1 MRFRT
6 AALTDIGKVRE
17 ENEDR
22 FLRDDELRLYAVA
35 DGIGGLAGGAEAA
48 EETVKQL
55 AALGRALPGE
65 GHWDF
70 ASMIRTINQHVVSRG
85 RTIDALFGIG
95 TTLIVVRLF
104 RDHMQVAHVGDSSC
118 YLHRD
123 GALEKLTMDHTVE
136 NEMRARHGRNAADH
150 LSARTRN
157 ALTRCVGQP
166 KPPEADVLA
175 RPLKAGD
182 RILLCSDGI
191 TRFIHD
197 RELADLLGNA
207 PGPEECLAKIIALA
221 SERGGF
227 DNATG
232 VLLFI
237 DEV

>member
-1 MRFRT
+1 MRIRT

-55 AALGRALPGE
+55 AALSRTLPADAD
-65 GHWDF
+65 WDF
-70 ASMIRTINQHVVSRG
+70 TDLIRTINQHVVSRG
-85 RTIDALFGIG
+85 RTIDSLFGIG
-95 TTLIVVRLF
+95 TTLVICRLSS
-104 RDHMQVAHVGDSSC
+104 RHLQVAHVGDSSC
-118 YLHRD
+118 FLHRND
-123 GALEKLTMDHTVE
+123 GFEKLTLDHTVE
-136 NEMRARHGRNAADH
+136 NEMRARHGRGGADH
-150 LSARTRN
+150 LSARTRS

-166 KPPEADVLA
+166 KPPEADVLT

-191 TRFIHD
+191 TRFIQEP
-197 RELADLLGNA
+197 ELADLLGQADNPA
-207 PGPEECLAKIIALA
+207 DGIGKMIALA

-232 VLLFI
+232 VLI
-237 DEV
+237 YVDEI

>member
-1 MRFRT
+1 MRIRT

-22 FLRDDELRLYAVA
+22 FLQDDELRLYAVA

-55 AALGRALPGE
+55 AALGRTLPADAE
-65 GHWDF
+65 WDF
-70 ASMIRTINQHVVSRG
+70 HALIHTINQHVVSRG

-95 TTLIVVRLF
+95 TTLIIVRLF
-104 RDHMQVAHVGDSSC
+104 NKHFNVAHVGDSSC
-118 YLHRD
+118 FLLRD
-123 GALEKLTMDHTVE
+123 GTLEKLTLDHTVE
-136 NEMRARHGRNAADH
+136 NEMRARHGRGAADH
-150 LSARTRN
+150 LSVRTRN

-166 KPPEADVLA
+166 KPPEADVLK

-182 RILLCSDGI
+182 RILLCTDGI
-191 TRFIHD
+191 TRFIQEH
-197 RELADLLGNA
+197 ELMDLLFRA
-207 PGPEECLAKIIALA
+207 PTPLEGMEKIIALA
-221 SERGGF
+221 SELGGF

-232 VLLFI
+232 VLIFV

>member
-1 MRFRT
+1 MLIRT

-55 AALGRALPGE
+55 AALSRTVPPHGD
-65 GHWDF
+65 WDF
-70 ASMIRTINQHVVSRG
+70 PALIRTINEYVVAIG
-85 RTIDALFGIG
+85 RKIDPSFGIG
-95 TTLIVVRLF
+95 TTLIVVRLTLQ
-104 RDHMQVAHVGDSSC
+104 HLQVAHVGDSSC
-118 YLHRD
+118 FLHRD
-123 GALEKLTMDHTVE
+123 GVLEKLTVDHTVE
-136 NEMRARHGRNAADH
+136 NEMRALHGRGAADH
-150 LSARTRN
+150 LSVRTRN

-166 KPPEADVLA
+166 KPPKADLLT

-191 TRFIHD
+191 TRFVQEP
-197 RELADLLGNA
+197 ELADIIGRA
-207 PGPEECLAKIIALA
+207 AGPADAMKEMIALA
-221 SERGGF
+221 SDFGGY

-232 VLLFI
+232 VLIFV
-237 DEV
+237 DEI

>member
-1 MRFRT
+1 MRIRT
-6 AALTDIGKVRE
+6 AAQTDIGKIRE

-48 EETVKQL
+48 EEAVGQL
-55 AALGRALPGE
+55 STLTRVLPADGD
-65 GHWDF
+65 WDF
-70 ASMIRTINQHVVSRG
+70 SALIRTINQHVVSRG
-85 RTIDALFGIG
+85 RAIDELCGIG
-95 TTLIVVRLF
+95 TTLIVVRLS
-104 RDHMQVAHVGDSSC
+104 RQHLQVAHVGDSSC
-118 YLHRD
+118 FLHRD
-123 GALEKLTMDHTVE
+123 GALEKLTLDHTVE
-136 NEMRARHGRNAADH
+136 NEMRARHGRGAADH

-166 KPPEADVLA
+166 KPPEVDILT

-182 RILLCSDGI
+182 RILLCSDGV
-191 TRFIHD
+191 TRFIQEP
-197 RELADLLGNA
+197 ELAVILGQA
-207 PGPEECLAKIIALA
+207 AGPTEAVEALIVLA

-232 VLLFI
+232 VLIFV

>member
-1 MRFRT
+1 MRIRT

-22 FLRDDELRLYAVA
+22 FLRDDESRLYAVA

-48 EETVKQL
+48 EETVQQL
-55 AALGRALPGE
+55 AALSRALPADAD
-65 GHWDF
+65 WNF
-70 ASMIRTINQHVVSRG
+70 SALIQTINEHVVTRG
-85 RTIDALFGIG
+85 RTIDALYGIG
-95 TTLIVVRLF
+95 STLVLVRLF
-104 RDHMQVAHVGDSSC
+104 RQNMQVAHVGDSSC
-118 YLHRD
+118 FLYRNGL
-123 GALEKLTMDHTVE
+123 LEKLTLDHTVE
-136 NEMRARHGRNAADH
+136 NEMLARHGLGAADH

-166 KPPEADVLA
+166 KPPQVDLLT
-175 RPLKAGD
+175 RPLQAGD

-191 TRFIHD
+191 TRFIEEP
-197 RELADLLGNA
+197 ELAGILSEA
-207 PGPEECLAKIIALA
+207 PGPAQGMQAMITLA
-221 SERGGF
+221 SGRGGY